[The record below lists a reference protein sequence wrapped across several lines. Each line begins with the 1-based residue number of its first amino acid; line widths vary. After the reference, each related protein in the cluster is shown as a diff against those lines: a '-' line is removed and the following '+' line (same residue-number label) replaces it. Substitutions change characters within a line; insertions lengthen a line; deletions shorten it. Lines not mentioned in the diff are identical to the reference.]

1 MGGLGSGPSW
11 PDRLNAKP
19 LVEDAVA
26 LDVAVLTRAGV
37 LRLGQHVISRCAL
50 AYPALGTRFELQI
63 EADLTSASAG
73 DGQLIVTF
81 RAGGEERTQV
91 LQVVTTQQNLGGE
104 RVWFIC
110 PQTGKRT
117 RVLYLPLGADQFAS
131 RQAHGLAYRSTREKE
146 HLRQI
151 TAVQKIRSRLKGD
164 LSIYAPLP
172 QRPSRMHR
180 RTYERLASTLERR
193 QMPLADLPVR
203 NLDEELDRLIQAGLL
218 RPARGRSR

>member
-1 MGGLGSGPSW
+1 
-11 PDRLNAKP
+11 
-19 LVEDAVA
+19 
-26 LDVAVLTRAGV
+26 
-37 LRLGQHVISRCAL
+37 
-50 AYPALGTRFELQI
+50 
-63 EADLTSASAG
+63 
-73 DGQLIVTF
+73 
-81 RAGGEERTQV
+81 
-91 LQVVTTQQNLGGE
+91 
-104 RVWFIC
+104 
-110 PQTGKRT
+110 
-117 RVLYLPLGADQFAS
+117 VLYLPLGADQFAS
-131 RQAHGLAYRSTREKE
+131 RQAHGLAYRSTRENE

-151 TAVQKIRSRLKGD
+151 TAAQKIRSRLKGD